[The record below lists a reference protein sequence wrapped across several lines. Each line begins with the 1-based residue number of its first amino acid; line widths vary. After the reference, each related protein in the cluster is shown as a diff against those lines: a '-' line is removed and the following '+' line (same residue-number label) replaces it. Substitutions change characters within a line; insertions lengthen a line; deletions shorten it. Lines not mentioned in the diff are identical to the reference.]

1 MTDVMTSQPS
11 ARLSTQRVLQAG
23 GIAIVGSVI
32 ANLIVYWIGRR
43 LTQPPADFQPLASPV
58 PTMIYTVL
66 FLIIATGVYAWINAK
81 ASDPVRMWTI
91 VASVA
96 LILSLIPDVLLLI
109 NPGILPIGTPNVSAV
124 LVLMVMHVVAYGIT
138 MWAFTKWAHQQ

>member
-43 LTQPPADFQPLASPV
+43 LTQPPANFQPLASPV

-91 VASVA
+91 VAIVA

-109 NPGILPIGTPNVSAV
+109 NPGILPIGTPNVPTV